1 MRTKALILSAM
12 LGVAGITSSFAQG
25 TVYSI
30 NVVGYIN
37 LTLTTPF
44 SLIANQL
51 DNGAGNLVTNMFTGL
66 PAQTVVY
73 KFTGSNYLSLTYLS
87 AAAGWTPA
95 GNRQMTCAPGEGV
108 FVRKP
113 ATASTINLTFVGE
126 VMQGTLVNPVAI
138 GFDIYSG
145 MVPQAGGITTVHN
158 YQPANQDVVY
168 KFNGTNYT
176 GKTWLQTLNRWNPA
190 GEPTV
195 EVGEAVFINSKTVK
209 NWTRDFTI

>member
-1 MRTKALILSAM
+1 M

-25 TVYSI
+25 TTVYSI

-37 LTLTTPF
+37 LTLNTPF

-66 PAQTVVY
+66 PLQTVVY
-73 KFTGSNYLSLTYLS
+73 KFTGSNYQSLTFLGG
-87 AAAGWTPA
+87 ANWTPQ

-113 ATASTINLTFVGE
+113 ATATTINLTFVGE

-145 MVPQAGGITTVHN
+145 MVPQAGGLTTVHN

-168 KFNGTNYT
+168 KFNGTNYA
-176 GKTWLQTLNRWNPA
+176 GKTWLGTLPVPRWNPV
-190 GEPTV
+190 GEPV
-195 EVGEAVFINSKTVK
+195 LEVGEAVFINSRTVK

>member
-25 TVYSI
+25 TVYSV

-37 LTLTTPF
+37 LTLTTPY

-51 DNGAGNLVTNMFTGL
+51 DNGAGNLITNMFTGL
-66 PAQTVVY
+66 PLQTVIY
-73 KFTGSNYLSLTYLS
+73 KFNGTSYDSLTFLGG
-87 AAAGWTPA
+87 ANWTPV

-113 ATASTINLTFVGE
+113 ASATSISLTFVGE

-138 GFDIYSG
+138 GYDIYSG

-158 YQPANQDVVY
+158 YIPANQDVVY
-168 KFNGTNYT
+168 KFNGTNYS

-190 GEPTV
+190 GEPVV

>member
-1 MRTKALILSAM
+1 
-12 LGVAGITSSFAQG
+12 
-25 TVYSI
+25 
-30 NVVGYIN
+30 
-37 LTLTTPF
+37 
-44 SLIANQL
+44 
-51 DNGAGNLVTNMFTGL
+51 
-66 PAQTVVY
+66 
-73 KFTGSNYLSLTYLS
+73 
-87 AAAGWTPA
+87 
-95 GNRQMTCAPGEGV
+95 MTCAPGEGV

-113 ATASTINLTFVGE
+113 STASTINLTFVGE

-176 GKTWLQTLNRWNPA
+176 SKTWLQTLNRWNPA